1 MKDLD
6 LETDVWMPGRELC
19 VRLIGEGLNRLGRE
33 SERVS
38 RVLRRLREFDL
49 SSLDMESVGFK
60 VFEGEI

>member
-6 LETDVWMPGRELC
+6 LETDVWMPGRELG

-49 SSLDMESVGFK
+49 SSLDMESV
-60 VFEGEI
+60 VF